1 MAAMFADI
9 NYLKASGAHKIRGI
23 SACSAHMT
31 LAVIVAA
38 TFLGPVACK
47 KTEAP
52 WAELYKRSARSDI
65 DLYLVPKKYALL
77 ESSWMKKTATA
88 RFNKD
93 QLVGELARY
102 GRTLADVQN
111 NAAYE
116 YKEEN
121 GEVKMRVG
129 RISHSTAYSYD
140 TAIPLVFYGKGIE
153 ARDYGQRVHQQHIAP
168 TLASLLQIR
177 NPNGVATPAL
187 PIVKPQP
194 QKPSIVFVAVIDQG
208 GMNLLRLH
216 KEVAP
221 NIYRL
226 MAKSANFSDAHV
238 GHLDAHTAVGHM
250 AIGTGAFPVKSTVI
264 GNTFFSMQK
273 KDGVEK
279 LNKAEIYSTKDE
291 TKVSTLELKSE
302 SLADVLNVTNGG
314 KSVIVAQSYALRAAV
329 GMAGHGGEWLAANGT
344 TANGNGLTAAVR
356 QSNYVYWLDAAKSR
370 WITDARYFSLPK
382 VVQASDVLLNYAK
395 YYPQGFQ
402 GYKIR
407 DAKAAFENWGVMMST
422 PAETQLEGELVRA
435 VVNEQIVGTKRNKD
449 GFTDLVYVSF
459 KSADAVGHHFGF
471 ESLEARETLKEIDTQ
486 IGKTLE
492 YLEKQYGDDFVF
504 VLSAD
509 HGVAPLSEISGG
521 LRLTVEEVIA
531 QIDKLLPPEVAQ
543 NDSLV
548 HFMTVGQISLNKK
561 LMQQHNIPLDAVRG
575 VLRDMRVNDTPF
587 FENIF
592 TRKDLRLDG

>member
-1 MAAMFADI
+1 MVAMFADTESQ
-9 NYLKASGAHKIRGI
+9 NLTKPRYLIAGCLLFLAGI
-23 SACSAHMT
+23 MIA
-31 LAVIVAA
+31 
-38 TFLGPVACK
+38 GACK
-47 KTEAP
+47 KSEAP

-77 ESSWMKKTATA
+77 ESSWMKKTAIA
-88 RFNKD
+88 RFNKELLA
-93 QLVGELARY
+93 QELAKY
-102 GRTLADVQN
+102 GRSLSDLQK

-121 GEVKMRVG
+121 GEVKLRVG
-129 RISHSTAYSYD
+129 RISHSTAHEYD

-153 ARDYGQRVHQQHIAP
+153 PRDYGQRVHQQHIAP
-168 TLASLLQIR
+168 TLAAMLQIR
-177 NPNGVATPAL
+177 NPNGVVTQPLPVVRQQPTKPA
-187 PIVKPQP
+187 
-194 QKPSIVFVAVIDQG
+194 IVFVAVIDQG

-216 KEVAP
+216 KDSAP
-221 NIYRL
+221 NIHRL
-226 MAKSANFSDAHV
+226 MGKSANFSDAHV

-250 AIGTGAFPVKSTVI
+250 AIGTGAYPVKSTVI
-264 GNTFFSMQK
+264 GNTFFSVEK
-273 KDGVEK
+273 KAGAQK
-279 LNKAEIYSTKDE
+279 LNKAEIYATKDE

-329 GMAGHGGEWLAANGT
+329 GMAGHGAEWLAGNMTA
-344 TANGNGLTAAVR
+344 ANGNGITTAVR
-356 QSNYVYWLDAAKSR
+356 QGNFVYWLDATRSK
-370 WITDARYFSLPK
+370 WITDTRYYSLPA
-382 VVQASDVLLNYAK
+382 VARASDVLLNYAK
-395 YYPQGFQ
+395 FYPEGFE

-407 DAKAAFENWGVMMST
+407 DTKAALENWGVLMST

-435 VVNEQIVGTKRNKD
+435 VITEQIVNAKKHND

-471 ESLEARETLKEIDTQ
+471 ESLEARDTLKEIDNQ
-486 IGKTLE
+486 IGKTVE
-492 YLEKQYGDDFVF
+492 FLEKQYGNDFVF

-509 HGVAPLSEISGG
+509 HGIAPLSEITGG

-531 QIDKLLPPEVAQ
+531 EVDKLLPPEVAQ
-543 NDSLV
+543 NESLV

-561 LMQQHNIPLDAVRG
+561 LMQQHSISIDSVRG
-575 VLRDMRVNDTPF
+575 VLRDIRVNDIPF
-587 FENIF
+587 FEGVL